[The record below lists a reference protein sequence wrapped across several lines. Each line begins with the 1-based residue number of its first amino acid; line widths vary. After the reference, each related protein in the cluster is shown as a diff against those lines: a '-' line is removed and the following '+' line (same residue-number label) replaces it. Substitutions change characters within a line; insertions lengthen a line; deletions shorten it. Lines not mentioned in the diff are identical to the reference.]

1 MEAKNLAEGEGL
13 PLIEWSRVDT
23 ELNER
28 LDDWDLG
35 APDRP
40 TCWLTTIN
48 ADGSPHVTSVGALW
62 HAGSFW
68 FQTGERTRK
77 ARNVARN
84 GRCSMSVATR
94 GLDVVVEG
102 EAHRVTDPR
111 LVSEAAS
118 LWAQGGWPARVDESG
133 TAITADFNAPSV
145 GPPPW
150 FVYQLAP
157 RAATAVS
164 AVEPYGSTR
173 WRF

>member
-1 MEAKNLAEGEGL
+1 MEAKNLAEAEGL
-13 PLIEWSRVDT
+13 PLVEWSQVDA
-23 ELNER
+23 EIAER
-28 LDDWDLG
+28 LDNWDPE

-62 HAGSFW
+62 HRGSFW

-84 GRCSMSVATR
+84 PRCAMSVATR
-94 GLDVVVEG
+94 GCDVVVEG
-102 EAHRVTDPR
+102 EAHRVTEPQ

-133 TAITADFNAPSV
+133 IAITAEFNAPSV

-150 FVYQLAP
+150 FVYRLTL
-157 RAATAVS
+157 RSATAVCS
-164 AVEPYGSTR
+164 AEPGGSTR

>member
-1 MEAKNLAEGEGL
+1 METTNLAQAEGL
-13 PLIEWSRVDT
+13 PTIEWSDVETQLADLLKNDDPRGPNRVSF
-23 ELNER
+23 
-28 LDDWDLG
+28 
-35 APDRP
+35 
-40 TCWLTTIN
+40 WLTTLN

-62 HAGSFW
+62 HNGSCW

-84 GRCSMSVATR
+84 ACCSMSVATR

-102 EAHRVTDPR
+102 EARRVTDPR
-111 LVSEAAS
+111 LVSEAAT

-150 FVYQLAP
+150 FVYQLTP
-157 RAATAVS
+157 RAAMAVS
-164 AVEPYGSTR
+164 AVEPYGATR